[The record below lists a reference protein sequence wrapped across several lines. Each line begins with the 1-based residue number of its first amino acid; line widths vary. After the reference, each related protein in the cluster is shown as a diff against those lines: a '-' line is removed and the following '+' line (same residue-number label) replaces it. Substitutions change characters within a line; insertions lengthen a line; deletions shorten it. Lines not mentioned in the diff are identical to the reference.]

1 MVFLVIFS
9 LFLVILKFYQIIQV
23 LFQNKYFFNSFKT
36 KQNGRLIFLIE
47 QFVIFSFAVK
57 NAQMILISWQKPS
70 EHLPTNIFPF
80 INYYCLW
87 LLRTIVHQQ
96 KKYWAKS
103 FFFCF
108 LSKKNFLCQ
117 YWLTPWWIEIRF
129 ISFIKKKRICN
140 YLIHKF
146 LALYFN

>member
-96 KKYWAKS
+96 KKQIEQKVFS
-103 FFFCF
+103 SVFFQKKHFMSILIDPLMNRNQIHF
-108 LSKKNFLCQ
+108 LLKKETNMQ
-117 YWLTPWWIEIRF
+117 SSHP
-129 ISFIKKKRICN
+129 
-140 YLIHKF
+140 
-146 LALYFN
+146 